1 MVDTDLFDYL
11 SDMDYS
17 GGERPATWI
26 EAVHK
31 LRDEMATHVV
41 IVSTAQLFSLNIH
54 ILDWNGV

>member
-1 MVDTDLFDYL
+1 
-11 SDMDYS
+11 MDYS
-17 GGERPATWI
+17 GGEHPATWI

-31 LRDEMATHVV
+31 VRDEMATHVV